1 MSRIDVL
8 LVLVLREAAL
18 RSTLVA
24 RLAMGGA
31 TVWTAQRFDEKL
43 PASIRTPA
51 VLVTDAESVDAHPGG
66 VVALCHDTRWRM
78 VVVLT
83 GDAAPDS
90 QDARLVYI
98 PRSDAAAALARV
110 LETLDREG

>member
-1 MSRIDVL
+1 MSGINVL

-31 TVWTAQRFDEKL
+31 SVWTAQRFDEKV

-51 VLVTDAESVDAHPGG
+51 VLVTDTESVDAHPGG
-66 VVALCHDTRWRM
+66 AIALRDDARWRM

-83 GDAAPDS
+83 RGALPAS
-90 QDARLVYI
+90 EDARLHYVEHA
-98 PRSDAAAALARV
+98 DAMAALTR
-110 LETLDREG
+110 LLSTL

>member
-1 MSRIDVL
+1 MSGINVL

-31 TVWTAQRFDEKL
+31 TVWTAQRLDEKL

-51 VLVTDAESVDAHPGG
+51 VLVTDAESVGAHPGG
-66 VVALCHDTRWRM
+66 AVVLRDDPRWRM
-78 VVVLT
+78 VVVVT
-83 GDAAPDS
+83 ADVVPES
-90 QDARLVYI
+90 PDARLVYI
-98 PRSDAAAALARV
+98 PHGDAMAALTRA
-110 LETLDREG
+110 LESLDRQA